1 MEDMISFTPSGSSV
15 ADLNNALRRR
25 TIYIIGEITEFTI
38 NNNIYL
44 LDRIMHMDERLG
56 TKEPIH
62 LRIRS
67 GGGSGLDG
75 FALVSKIL
83 DMRSQ
88 GYEIVADVEGYSMSM
103 AVYITVV
110 CSYRTCGKYDK
121 FMIHNISTGTEGTI
135 NAIVNRVEEITSM
148 QKMADSVITDYTDI
162 KQKTLSSK
170 KHTDW
175 YITSY
180 EALELGLI
188 DQIKGVIL

>member
-83 DMRSQ
+83 GMRSQ
-88 GYEIVADVEGYSMSM
+88 GYEVIADVEGYAMSM

-110 CSYRTCGKYDK
+110 CSNRTCGKYDK
-121 FMIHNISTGTEGTI
+121 FMIHNIASGADGSI
-135 NAIVNRVEEITSM
+135 NSIRNRVEELNSM
-148 QKMADSVITDYTDI
+148 QKMADSVITDYTNI
-162 KQKTLSSK
+162 KQKVLSDK
-170 KHTDW
+170 MHIDW
-175 YITSY
+175 YITAQ
-180 EALELGLI
+180 EALKLGLI
-188 DQIKGVIL
+188 DKIKGVA